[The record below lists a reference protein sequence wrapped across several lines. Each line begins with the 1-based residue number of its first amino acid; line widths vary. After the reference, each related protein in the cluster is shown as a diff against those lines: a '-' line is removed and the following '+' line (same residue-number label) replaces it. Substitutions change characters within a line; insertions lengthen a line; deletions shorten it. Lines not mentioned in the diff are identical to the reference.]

1 MKTLFLLASVCGFGG
16 TLAGAHYL
24 PWLEHARL
32 PSHTSVV
39 ANGGRA
45 EQFLIRLPAD
55 RIAATDGEAGG
66 LRGSGVDGAM
76 ALPAQFVTEPLLV
89 EHFKVR
95 DAAGSVVGVAARHW
109 YGSGA
114 AATTTWSILI
124 PSRGALVLNAFGEPR
139 GALESALRASGYS
152 AGSAWDGR
160 VSVPMI
166 AQGQL
171 GAVTAGTGEFEGL
184 SGSYTEDWT
193 VAAVDEGG
201 RLSGT
206 VELNTVTSL
215 PASLPTDAPASL
227 PQ

>member
-1 MKTLFLLASVCGFGG
+1 MKTLVLLAIVCGFGG
-16 TLAGAHYL
+16 TLAGAHYV
-24 PWLEHARL
+24 PWLAHARL

-66 LRGSGVDGAM
+66 LRGGGVDGIM
-76 ALPAQFVTEPLLV
+76 VLPAQFVAEPLLV

-109 YGSGA
+109 HGGGA

-124 PSRGALVLNAFGEPR
+124 PSRGALVLNAFGEQR

-152 AGSAWDGR
+152 AGKAWDGGI
-160 VSVPMI
+160 SVPMI
-166 AQGQL
+166 APGQL
-171 GAVTAGTGEFEGL
+171 GAVMAGTGEFEGL

-193 VAAVDEGG
+193 VAAVAEDG

-215 PASLPTDAPASL
+215 PENVLASL

>member
-1 MKTLFLLASVCGFGG
+1 MKVVFLLAILGGFGG
-16 TLAGAHYL
+16 TLAGAHFV
-24 PWLEHARL
+24 PWLKHARL

-66 LRGSGVDGAM
+66 LRRSGTAGAM
-76 ALPAQFVTEPLLV
+76 ALPAQFIAEALVV

-109 YGSGA
+109 SAAGA
-114 AATTTWSILI
+114 GTTTTWSVLI
-124 PSRGALVLNAFGEPR
+124 PSRGALVLSAVGEKA
-139 GALESALRASGYS
+139 GALETALRASGYA
-152 AGSAWDGR
+152 AGKAWDGQ
-160 VSVPMI
+160 VAVPM
-166 AQGQL
+166 AASDGVV
-171 GAVTAGTGEFEGL
+171 AAGSGEFEGL
-184 SGSYTEDWT
+184 GGSYSESWT
-193 VAAVDEGG
+193 VAAVDEDG

-206 VELNTVTSL
+206 IELNTITSR
-215 PASLPTDAPASL
+215 

>member
-1 MKTLFLLASVCGFGG
+1 MKTLLLLTFVCGFGG
-16 TLAGAHYL
+16 TLAGAHFV
-24 PWLEHARL
+24 PWLQHTRL

-66 LRGSGVDGAM
+66 LRANGLAGRM
-76 ALPAQFVTEPLLV
+76 ALPAQFVASPLLV

-109 YGSGA
+109 HGAGA

-124 PSRGALVLNAFGEPR
+124 PSRGALVLSAFGEPR
-139 GALESALRASGYS
+139 GAVESALRANGYS
-152 AGSAWDGR
+152 PGKAWSGR
-160 VSVPMI
+160 ISVPMI

-171 GAVTAGTGEFEGL
+171 GAVTTGTGEFEGL
-184 SGSYTEDWT
+184 SGNYTEAWT
-193 VAAVDEGG
+193 VAAVDEDG
-201 RLSGT
+201 RVSGT
-206 VELNTVTSL
+206 VQIDTVTSL
-215 PASLPTDAPASL
+215 PVSTPP
-227 PQ
+227 

>member
-1 MKTLFLLASVCGFGG
+1 MKTLFLVALVCGFGG
-16 TLAGAHYL
+16 TLAGAHYV
-24 PWLEHARL
+24 PWLEHTRL

-39 ANGGRA
+39 ANGGRS

-66 LRGSGVDGAM
+66 LRGTGVEGAM
-76 ALPAQFVTEPLLV
+76 LLPAQFVSDPLLV

-95 DAAGSVVGVAARHW
+95 DADGSVIGVAARHW
-109 YGSGA
+109 HGLGA
-114 AATTTWSILI
+114 AATTTWSLLI
-124 PSRGALVLNAFGEPR
+124 PSRGALVLSAFGEQR
-139 GALESALRASGYS
+139 GALEAALRAGGYTAGKAWSGQ
-152 AGSAWDGR
+152 

-166 AQGQL
+166 PPGQL

-184 SGSYTEDWT
+184 SGSYTEAWT
-193 VAAVDEGG
+193 VAAVDEDG

-206 VELNTVTSL
+206 VELSTVTSL
-215 PASLPTDAPASL
+215 PAS